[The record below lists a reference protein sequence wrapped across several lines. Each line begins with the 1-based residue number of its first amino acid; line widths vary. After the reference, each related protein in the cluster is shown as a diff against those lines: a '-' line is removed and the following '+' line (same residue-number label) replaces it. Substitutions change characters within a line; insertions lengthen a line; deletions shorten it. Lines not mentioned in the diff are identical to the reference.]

1 MHGINFLSDACG
13 VVFNSELQTLPFII
27 IKRIVGVHCQFYSL
41 KARLLQLHAPDVI
54 EYWVFDNL
62 TGARSEV
69 RIDLEQ
75 SLEDVDQSLINV
87 LEKNFQIY
95 YLRLVL
101 VEVAQVRS
109 GVGRCYKAKVFIGGL
124 PCFL

>member
-1 MHGINFLSDACG
+1 MHGINFLSNACG
-13 VVFNSELQTLPFII
+13 VVFYCKLQTLAFVI
-27 IKRIVGVHCQFYSL
+27 IKRIVGVHSKFYSL
-41 KARLLQLHAPDVI
+41 KAGLLQLHAPDVI
-54 EYWVFDNL
+54 EYRVFNKL

-75 SLEDVDQSLINV
+75 TLKDLDQILVNV

-101 VEVAQVRS
+101 VEVA
-109 GVGRCYKAKVFIGGL
+109 KV
-124 PCFL
+124 

>member
-1 MHGINFLSDACG
+1 MHSIDFLSNACG
-13 VVFNSELQTLPFII
+13 VVFNSELQTLPFVI
-27 IKRIVGVHCQFYSL
+27 IKRIVGVHGQFYSL
-41 KARLLQLHAPDVI
+41 KARLLQLYAPNVI
-54 EYWVFDNL
+54 EYWVFDKL

-75 SLEDVDQSLINV
+75 SLKDVDQILINV

-101 VEVAQVRS
+101 VEVAQV
-109 GVGRCYKAKVFIGGL
+109 
-124 PCFL
+124 